1 MKDTTKNSVNLQKY
15 DKIKRNIYK
24 DYWRRIVTM
33 SKNEKMSES
42 EKDQLIDAQKQVIG
56 ILFEVIKRLQTNN
69 DLDQEYFEIMQKDD
83 KNNKRIQDIINERE
97 ENSKIVG
104 RLLEQLET

>member
-1 MKDTTKNSVNLQKY
+1 
-15 DKIKRNIYK
+15 
-24 DYWRRIVTM
+24 M
-33 SKNEKMSES
+33 SENEKMSES

-56 ILFEVIKRLQTNN
+56 ILFEITKRLQANN
-69 DLDQEYFEIMQKDD
+69 DLDEEYFKIMQKDD

>member
-1 MKDTTKNSVNLQKY
+1 
-15 DKIKRNIYK
+15 
-24 DYWRRIVTM
+24 M
-33 SKNEKMSES
+33 SENKKMSES

-69 DLDQEYFEIMQKDD
+69 DLDEEYFEIIQKDD

-104 RLLEQLET
+104 RLLEQLEI